1 MLSSAQGATIGTCQL
16 ESPVNCDHENG
27 AVRLFLEPGE
37 TLVWGFSA
45 WCGGE
50 WAYHSLV
57 PSGWTLEPT
66 RERQGQNNRYKIGNI
81 QKDSL
86 LWNMGEWRQWLAYLT
101 QLADVGSCTEH
112 WIRLKCLTSSGG
124 ETIWTA
130 GFIAVDLMDV
140 VTNVLI
146 HYMISVVATASGDVL
161 QVRPQ
166 LKW

>member
-1 MLSSAQGATIGTCQL
+1 
-16 ESPVNCDHENG
+16 
-27 AVRLFLEPGE
+27 
-37 TLVWGFSA
+37 
-45 WCGGE
+45 
-50 WAYHSLV
+50 
-57 PSGWTLEPT
+57 
-66 RERQGQNNRYKIGNI
+66 
-81 QKDSL
+81 
-86 LWNMGEWRQWLAYLT
+86 MGEWRQWLAYLT